1 MALNVETRLPGEPL
15 NGRKGRPALPAGK
28 GSEEVVD
35 SRFDRRLA
43 KLLHHAARIFCE
55 KGYEGASMRDLSRA
69 AGMSLAGLYH
79 YFDSKED
86 LLYLIQKH
94 TFETIIERLQERLKD
109 ERLQERLKDAKGAEQ
124 RVRIFI
130 ENHLEYF
137 LANKEAMKVLT
148 HEDETLKN
156 GRGAEIRAIK
166 REYYRI
172 CLELLEDLGRE
183 KELQFSGRLAVLGLF
198 GMINWIY
205 TWHNP
210 KVDLDAGELAEEM
223 GDLFLRGVL
232 NPGKP
237 KRKTQK
243 ANA

>member
-1 MALNVETRLPGEPL
+1 MPMTNLETRLPGDSFSV
-15 NGRKGRPALPAGK
+15 RKGRPAPSAEK
-28 GSEEVVD
+28 GGEAIVD

-43 KLLHHAARIFCE
+43 KLLHHAAHIFCE

-109 ERLQERLKDAKGAEQ
+109 TKGAEQ

-130 ENHLEYF
+130 ENHLDYF

-156 GRGAEIRAIK
+156 GRGAEVRAIK

-172 CLELLEDLGRE
+172 CLELLEDLRQE
-183 KELQFSGRLAVLGLF
+183 KGLQFSGRLAVLALF

-210 KVDLDAGELAEEM
+210 RVDLDAGELAEEM
-223 GDLFLRGVL
+223 SDLFLRGVL
-232 NPGKP
+232 NPGKT
-237 KRKTQK
+237 KRKNPK

>member
-1 MALNVETRLPGEPL
+1 MALASVDSRLPVARLDGRKERSSPAVRKNGNEPL
-15 NGRKGRPALPAGK
+15 
-28 GSEEVVD
+28 D
-35 SRFDRRLA
+35 SRFDRRLS
-43 KLLHHAARIFCE
+43 KVLDHAAQIFCE

-79 YFDSKED
+79 YFASKEE

-94 TFETIIERLQERLKD
+94 AFQTIIERVQQRLEGAADPEERI
-109 ERLQERLKDAKGAEQ
+109 
-124 RVRIFI
+124 RIFI

-148 HEDETLKN
+148 HEDDTLKDA
-156 GRGAEIRAIK
+156 RGAEIRAIK

-172 CLELLEDLGRE
+172 CLELLEGLRE
-183 KELQFSGRLAVLGLF
+183 SKGLQFSARLAVLGLF
-198 GMINWIY
+198 GMVNWIY

-210 KVDLDAGELAEEM
+210 RVDADAQALAQEM

-237 KRKTQK
+237 KRKNGKT
-243 ANA
+243 NS

>member
-1 MALNVETRLPGEPL
+1 MVLASIEARLPMTRPE
-15 NGRKGRPALPAGK
+15 GRKARAASRLKTGRETA
-28 GSEEVVD
+28 D
-35 SRFDRRLA
+35 SRFDRQLA
-43 KLLHHAARIFCE
+43 RVLEHAAHIFCE

-79 YFDSKED
+79 YFDSKEE

-94 TFETIIERLQERLKD
+94 TFQTIIERLNERLKD
-109 ERLQERLKDAKGAEQ
+109 TTGPEERI
-124 RVRIFI
+124 RIFI

-156 GRGAEIRAIK
+156 GRGAEVRAIK
-166 REYYRI
+166 REYYKI
-172 CLELLEDLGRE
+172 CLELLEDLRRAKG
-183 KELQFSGRLAVLGLF
+183 LQFSPRLAVLGLF

-210 KVDLDAGELAEEM
+210 RVDADAAALAQEM

-232 NPGKP
+232 SAGKNGRKAHNP
-237 KRKTQK
+237 
-243 ANA
+243 

>member
-1 MALNVETRLPGEPL
+1 MALQNVETRLSGVPL
-15 NGRKGRPALPAGK
+15 SGRKNRLPVQ
-28 GSEEVVD
+28 SRDEMVD
-35 SRFDRRLA
+35 SRFDRRLS
-43 KLLHHAARIFCE
+43 KLLHHAAHIFCE

-94 TFETIIERLQERLKD
+94 TFRTIIERLQGRLKESRD
-109 ERLQERLKDAKGAEQ
+109 AEQ

-166 REYYRI
+166 REYYKI
-172 CLELLEDLGRE
+172 CLDLLEDLRRE
-183 KELQFSGRLAVLGLF
+183 KGLQFSGRLAVLGLF

-205 TWHNP
+205 TWHNAR
-210 KVDLDAGELAEEM
+210 VDLDAGELAEEM
-223 GDLFLRGVL
+223 SNLFLRGVL
-232 NPGKP
+232 NAGKAR
-237 KRKTQK
+237 RKAAK

>member
-1 MALNVETRLPGEPL
+1 MASTSVETRLPGVSPD
-15 NGRKGRPALPAGK
+15 GRKGRTMTRIRKA
-28 GSEEVVD
+28 GSEAPD
-35 SRFDRRLA
+35 SPFDRRLA
-43 KLLHHAARIFCE
+43 KVLQHAAHIFCE

-79 YFDSKED
+79 YFESKEE

-94 TFETIIERLQERLKD
+94 TFRTIIERAQQRL
-109 ERLQERLKDAKGAEQ
+109 AGARDPEE

-148 HEDETLKN
+148 HEDDTLKN

-172 CLELLEDLGRE
+172 CLDLLEDLRRAKG
-183 KELQFSGRLAVLGLF
+183 LQFSGRLAVLGLF

-210 KVDLDAGELAEEM
+210 RVDADAKALAQEM
-223 GDLFLRGVL
+223 GDLFLCGVF
-232 NPGKP
+232 NPGKTR
-237 KRKTQK
+237 RKSLRE
-243 ANA
+243 NA

>member
-1 MALNVETRLPGEPL
+1 MALSTVETRLAGAPF
-15 NGRKGRPALPAGK
+15 NGRKVRIAVSAGK
-28 GSEEVVD
+28 SEAEIVD

-43 KLLHHAARIFCE
+43 KVLHHAARIFCE

-79 YFDSKED
+79 YFDSKEE

-94 TFETIIERLQERLKD
+94 TFRTIIERSQERLKD
-109 ERLQERLKDAKGAEQ
+109 TKGAEQ

-137 LANKEAMKVLT
+137 LANKDAMKVLT

-172 CLELLEDLGRE
+172 CLELLEDLRRE
-183 KELQFSGRLAVLGLF
+183 KGLQFSGRLAVLGLF

-210 KVDLDAGELAEEM
+210 RVDLNAQDLAAEM
-223 GDLFLRGVL
+223 SNLFLCGVL
-232 NPGKP
+232 NPGKA
-237 KRKTQK
+237 KRKIPK

>member
-1 MALNVETRLPGEPL
+1 MALVSVETRLPAPPP
-15 NGRKGRPALPAGK
+15 NGRKPRAALPVRT
-28 GSEEVVD
+28 GSRALVD
-35 SRFDRRLA
+35 TRFDRRLA
-43 KLLHHAARIFCE
+43 KVLQHAAHIFCE

-79 YFDSKED
+79 YFESKEE

-94 TFETIIERLQERLKD
+94 TFTTIIERLRQRLAD
-109 ERLQERLKDAKGAEQ
+109 VSGPEE
-124 RVRIFI
+124 RVRVFI
-130 ENHLEYF
+130 RNHLEYF
-137 LANKEAMKVLT
+137 LANKESMKVLT
-148 HEDETLKN
+148 HEDETLKEL
-156 GRGAEIRAIK
+156 RGAEIRAIK

-183 KELQFSGRLAVLGLF
+183 KGLQFSGRLAVLGLF

-223 GDLFLRGVL
+223 SDLFLRGVL

-237 KRKTQK
+237 KRKTHK